1 MRLRAAQAKVGDA
14 RDAVTLNR
22 TKNVKGECKMEQI
35 VNPAFFYWASVFSG
49 LKVASIILTVVC
61 FIVLTIMFFYY
72 DSEYN
77 GWDDDDEFAGAFRK
91 NMKRIAVAII
101 VMVMIMIFV
110 PSKQTMIEMQIA
122 KMATGDNI
130 SAVIEKITEVAKEII
145 ESAK

>member
-1 MRLRAAQAKVGDA
+1 VAQAKFGDV

-49 LKVASIILTVVC
+49 LKVVFVASIIACLVVLAC
-61 FIVLTIMFFYY
+61 MFFYY
-72 DSEYN
+72 DSEYC
-77 GWDDDDEFAGAFRK
+77 GFDDDDELAIAFRK
-91 NMKRIAVAII
+91 NMKRIAIAII
-101 VMVMIMIFV
+101 VMAVIFIFV

-122 KMATGDNI
+122 RMATGDNI

-145 ESAK
+145 VSAK

>member
-1 MRLRAAQAKVGDA
+1 
-14 RDAVTLNR
+14 
-22 TKNVKGECKMEQI
+22 MEQI

-49 LKVASIILTVVC
+49 LKVASLVLAIICIAALTM
-61 FIVLTIMFFYY
+61 MFFYY
-72 DSEYN
+72 DSEYC
-77 GWDDDDEFAGAFRK
+77 GLDDDDESAIAFRK

-101 VMVMIMIFV
+101 VMTVIIIFV

-145 ESAK
+145 GSAK

>member
-1 MRLRAAQAKVGDA
+1 MAQAKFGDA

-35 VNPAFFYWASVFSG
+35 VNPAFFYWASVFEG
-49 LKVASIILTVVC
+49 LKMAS
-61 FIVLTIMFFYY
+61 IVLTAVCLVALLLMVFYY
-72 DSEYN
+72 NSEYR
-77 GWDDDDEFAGAFRK
+77 GWYDDDEDAIAFRK
-91 NMKRIAVAII
+91 IMKRIAVASM
-101 VMVMIMIFV
+101 VMVVIIIFV
-110 PSKQTMIEMQIA
+110 PSKQTMIEMQLA